1 MTKEIQDFYRIY
13 DRNPYNS
20 FQDKQ
25 KEKRNNNCIIK
36 EDFKNSIAHWQ
47 CKKKVD
53 KLIRKLQNNT

>member
-1 MTKEIQDFYRIY
+1 MPKEIQDFYRIY

-25 KEKRNNNCIIK
+25 KEKRNNNHTIK

-47 CKKKVD
+47 CKKKAD